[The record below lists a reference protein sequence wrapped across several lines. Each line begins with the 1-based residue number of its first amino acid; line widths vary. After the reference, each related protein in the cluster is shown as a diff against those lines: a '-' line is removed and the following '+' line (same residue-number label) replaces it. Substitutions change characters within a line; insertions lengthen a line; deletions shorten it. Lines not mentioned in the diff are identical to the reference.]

1 MNLQKRDLVATGFVA
16 VAGVLYLLWLLD
28 AVPTSM
34 SSVRT
39 TGAIILALG
48 FAASATAVVP
58 TFGQLLHGSKVYM
71 AGTSLLGLVALVA
84 GIVMLVGESETAL
97 AILMVAMV
105 VLWAIATTHHSR
117 LARVTSLEPAHL
129 GSGAERPKVGV

>member
-1 MNLQKRDLVATGFVA
+1 MNLQKRDRVATGFVA

-28 AVPTSM
+28 SLPSSM

-39 TGAIILALG
+39 TGAIILGLG

-58 TFGQLLHGSKVYM
+58 TFGELLHGSKVYM
-71 AGTSLLGLVALVA
+71 AGTSLLGLVALAA

-97 AILMVAMV
+97 AVLMAAMV
-105 VLWAIATTHHSR
+105 VLWAIATTHHVR
-117 LARVTSLEPAHL
+117 LARVTSPEPAHL